1 MWNLN
6 TFENQYFTAQ
16 LDLSKILETGF
27 QSSQYKPPQPGQ
39 VVKFG
44 LYAAEEIKA
53 AHSGILKVFTK
64 KIKKDTLLDVFTITY
79 EEGGSIL
86 VNTKLPEGRYYLKE
100 MKTTED
106 HILSDLKYHFAVKE
120 EAGDYSDDTAFDY
133 VNHDGIYGRF
143 VLEEKHHVKTIIMV
157 EARLPM
163 PAISIDGLSYPLDAD
178 FTSSDE
184 KIKITANTDYT
195 EITVDT
201 KKGDRRAQHHHGHP
215 AKRQGAYRK
224 TV

>member
-1 MWNLN
+1 MENTSSESWRLSEKYLNDSKEQLVELKYKNQFTPLVWNLN

-79 EEGGSIL
+79 EENGSIL
-86 VNTKLPEGRYYLKE
+86 VNTKLPQGRYYLKE

-163 PAISIDGLSYPLDAD
+163 PDDQY
-178 FTSSDE
+178 
-184 KIKITANTDYT
+184 
-195 EITVDT
+195 
-201 KKGDRRAQHHHGHP
+201 
-215 AKRQGAYRK
+215 
-224 TV
+224 

>member
-1 MWNLN
+1 
-6 TFENQYFTAQ
+6 
-16 LDLSKILETGF
+16 
-27 QSSQYKPPQPGQ
+27 
-39 VVKFG
+39 
-44 LYAAEEIKA
+44 
-53 AHSGILKVFTK
+53 
-64 KIKKDTLLDVFTITY
+64 
-79 EEGGSIL
+79 
-86 VNTKLPEGRYYLKE
+86 

-178 FTSSDE
+178 FTSIDE

-201 KKGDRRAQHHHGHP
+201 KKRRNDQYHP
-215 AKRQGAYRK
+215 AKRQGADSQNRLK
-224 TV
+224 AETALTIRQMV